1 MSNGYGVDI
10 YGLATYG
17 YSQPAD
23 YSVAPFV
30 AQQTN
35 YGEVTLTWASPNMTA
50 WKLMHLVRSV
60 YGYPSTST
68 DGILLQEITPGN
80 MVRTYDDPGLTP
92 GTIYYYTM
100 FISLEAPTWNSG
112 STYNLNSQVL
122 YNGLYWSSIQNSN
135 TNHTPAA
142 GSSFWSASSYIPSWL
157 PAGYTA
163 TLALGNQGYTSLLY
177 DRTPQPYKIVTSD
190 TFGNTAVDNKS
201 LRNYLSLFG
210 FGLDTLKASYD
221 SYLNLNDPDT
231 VSATSLDILGRQLG
245 ISTNY
250 LSTPQQRRQRVK
262 NAAVNYRMKG
272 QTQSLHNLIAEVTG
286 WDSDI
291 TYGPNMFNSPDQTN
305 FPHPMYDL
313 WDQNSTY
320 FVNNLVQFNGY
331 NYKNILQS
339 KGLAQAPTGLN
350 SSNTWWSVQV
360 QNLDT
365 TVNLNPRTGAY
376 STWSLNPLAGT
387 TVTVPG
393 VLTGLP
399 SPTDAT
405 VHNYAALS
413 AVQTA
418 QFLTGAYEQF
428 SESALSTPNYSSG
441 TNYVIN
447 NYVLGADGYYY
458 KAVKP
463 SGPGTPYGAVTPGT
477 DNTFWKPFYYTTSD
491 NPNIIKDG
499 IPIPQKPIWSA
510 PTQYFK
516 NDVVQYN
523 GIIYIANIDNIN
535 NPPTG
540 YYYSNTPWAFIDVE
554 QTTLVASSYAGRIST
569 SGTNASFTDV
579 LYFYDKDGNLINNSA
594 STYSGYNIGVLGV
607 VARFIQDHTSLGGT
621 TEASLVN
628 AVSESVLTG
637 STWTT
642 TPATTGIWRASYG
655 MASVDQTLAGT
666 TTYVYTLI
674 TPTGS
679 ANPGRV
685 GVTFLTDYQD
695 SGHKTHGLIF
705 GYTNSTN
712 FFYATRT
719 TFYSVVAGVETALA
733 TWTRL
738 KDGDRMIIDINAA
751 ATSVYKY
758 ARDGK
763 GSLSNLAL
771 NISAGPA
778 SVGSV
783 GLIQKYSAS
792 GAL

>member
-1 MSNGYGVDI
+1 MSNGYAVDTYGV
-10 YGLATYG
+10 ATYG

-30 AQQTN
+30 AHQTN
-35 YGEVTLTWASPNMTA
+35 YGEVTLSWASPNITT

-60 YGYPSTST
+60 YGYPAVAS
-68 DGILLQEITPGN
+68 DGVLLQEITPSS
-80 MVRTYDDPGLTP
+80 MIRTYDDPGLTP

-100 FISLEAPTWNSG
+100 FISLEAQTWNSG
-112 STYNLNSQVL
+112 STYVLNSQVL
-122 YNGLYWSSIQNSN
+122 YNGLYWSSTQNGN

-142 GSSFWSASSYIPSWL
+142 GSTFWTATNYIPSWL

-163 TLALGNQGYTSLLY
+163 TLALGDQGYSSLLY

-190 TFGNTAVDNKS
+190 TFGNTSVDNPA
-201 LRNYLSLFG
+201 LQHYLSLFG
-210 FGLDTLKASYD
+210 FGLDIVKTSYD
-221 SYLNLNDPDT
+221 SYLQLNNPDT

-250 LSTPQQRRQRVK
+250 LSTPQQRRQRIK
-262 NAAVNYRMKG
+262 NASVNYRMKG
-272 QTQSLHNLIAEVTG
+272 QTQGIHNLIAEITG
-286 WDSDI
+286 WDSEVS
-291 TYGPNMFNSPDQTN
+291 YGPNMFNSADQTN

-313 WDQNSTY
+313 WNENVTY
-320 FVNNLVQFNGY
+320 FVNNLVQYNGY

-339 KGLAQAPTGLN
+339 KGQAQAPTGLN

-360 QNLDT
+360 QQLDT
-365 TVNLNPRTGAY
+365 TVNLNPRTAGY
-376 STWSLNPLAGT
+376 STWALTPVAGT
-387 TVTVPG
+387 AATDTG
-393 VLTGLP
+393 VMTGLP

-405 VHNYAALS
+405 VHNYAALA
-413 AVQTA
+413 AVQTNS
-418 QFLTGAYEQF
+418 FLTGAYDQF
-428 SESALSTPNYSSG
+428 SESVLNTPNYSAG

-458 KAVKP
+458 KALKP
-463 SGPGTPYGAVTPGT
+463 SGPATPHGAITPGT

-499 IPIPQKPIWSA
+499 IPIPQNRTWNA
-510 PTQYFK
+510 TTQYFK
-516 NDVVQYN
+516 NDRVQFN

-535 NPPTG
+535 SSPTG
-540 YYYSNTPWAFIDVE
+540 FYYSNTPWAFIDVE
-554 QTTLVASSYAGRIST
+554 QTTLVTSSYAARISA
-569 SGTNASFTDV
+569 SATNASFTDS
-579 LYFYDKDGNLINNSA
+579 LFFYDKDGNLINNSA
-594 STYSGYNIGVLGV
+594 TNYSGYNVGTVGIA
-607 VARFIQDHTSLGGT
+607 ARFIQDHTSLGGT

-628 AVSESVLTG
+628 GVSENALTG

-642 TPATTGIWRASYG
+642 TPATAGIWRSSYG

-666 TTYVYTLI
+666 TTYVYTLL
-674 TPTGS
+674 TPVGS

-685 GVTFLTDYQD
+685 GVTFLTDYID
-695 SGHKTHGLIF
+695 SAHKTHGLIF
-705 GYTNSTN
+705 GYTNASN

-719 TFYSVVAGVETALA
+719 TLYTVVAGVETALA

-738 KDGDRMIIDINAA
+738 KDGDRMIVDANSS
-751 ATSVYKY
+751 ATTVYKY

-763 GSLSNLAL
+763 GTLTILKL
-771 NISAGPA
+771 NAAGPA
-778 SVGSV
+778 AVGSV